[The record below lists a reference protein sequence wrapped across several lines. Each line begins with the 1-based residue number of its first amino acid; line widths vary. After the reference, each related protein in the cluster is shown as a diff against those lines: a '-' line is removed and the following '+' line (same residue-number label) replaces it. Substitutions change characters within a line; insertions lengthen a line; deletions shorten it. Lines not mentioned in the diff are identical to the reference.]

1 MVEYKNNKYSQ
12 AWVVAPVQTTTC
24 PAVIY
29 VKDAKSGAKSSGDS
43 HSRFRRR
50 IFEYPCHDVPR
61 GSKSRTLIHRN
72 L

>member
-1 MVEYKNNKYSQ
+1 MVEYNNKYSQ

-29 VKDAKSGAKSSGDS
+29 VKDAKSGAKAAEIHTAGSGGGYSSTPVTM
-43 HSRFRRR
+43 
-50 IFEYPCHDVPR
+50 YPR
-61 GSKSRTLIHRN
+61 GSKSRTLIHRD